1 MQWVKQVDLSM
12 VSGHPSIRSGPGEN
26 QPEEGRISF
35 ELELSAFLVL
45 RPSDLETF
53 RPSGIVPISSQ
64 VLTSSARTTS
74 PPGSPACRSYVL
86 GLLSL
91 HTHMNQ
97 YLISLWPHSHTLY
110 QLGCYRAPH
119 NTCTGVAARV
129 RISQTRKNVSIRFL
143 SPNTQGQLSCYWW
156 GFFASWINKG
166 WLEARQEIQAS
177 LYCCTAGSEKKQE
190 VPWLAH
196 SLRGLSWFLT

>member
-1 MQWVKQVDLSM
+1 M

-86 GLLSL
+86 RLLSL

-97 YLISLWPHSHTLY
+97 YLISL
-110 QLGCYRAPH
+110 
-119 NTCTGVAARV
+119 
-129 RISQTRKNVSIRFL
+129 
-143 SPNTQGQLSCYWW
+143 
-156 GFFASWINKG
+156 
-166 WLEARQEIQAS
+166 
-177 LYCCTAGSEKKQE
+177 
-190 VPWLAH
+190 
-196 SLRGLSWFLT
+196 